1 MKRSAALLVSFLCAV
16 PAVAQTAAPAA
27 DTLPPLINDLTIRAN
42 DSALVRAA
50 KATVR
55 NRTGMSPGLRR
66 GVVID
71 NNSIRRSTGNIS
83 QSTATFTTPSFPD
96 RPSAPSAPAAD
107 PAQAAAQQDAQ
118 KKVDAL
124 KFEQGLRAAE
134 SDEPYGFGDDEDRN
148 TMRLEQIPKQIEST
162 QRQFTP
168 PPTPQPPPQ

>member
-1 MKRSAALLVSFLCAV
+1 MKRSAALLVSLLCTV
-16 PAVAQTAAPAA
+16 PAVAQTAVPAA
-27 DTLPPLINDLTIRAN
+27 DALPPLMTDLTIRAN
-42 DSALVRAA
+42 DSPLVRAA

-55 NRTGMSPGLRR
+55 NRTGMSPSARR

-107 PAQAAAQQDAQ
+107 PAETAARQETQ

-124 KFEQGLRAAE
+124 KNEQARHAAE
-134 SDEPYGFGDDEDRN
+134 SEEPYGFQNDEDR
-148 TMRLEQIPKQIEST
+148 TEMRLNQLPKEIEST
-162 QRQFTP
+162 QRQLTP
-168 PPTPQPPPQ
+168 PPTPQPPQ